1 MGKQKYNENVELLF
15 VYTDVFN
22 KIWKYYG
29 LSEKDKKRFEKLV
42 REYEE
47 NNTDPSNVL
56 GDIIA
61 DTGGAIKLRF
71 DSSSDNVGKSG
82 GYRIIYSKYGRRVYA
97 MLLIYKKSDKE
108 TLTDKEKSII
118 KNRVKDLKKNQ

>member
-15 VYTDVFN
+15 VYTEIFN
-22 KIWKYYG
+22 KIWEYYG

-108 TLTDKEKSII
+108 TLTDKEKNLI
-118 KNRVKDLKKNQ
+118 KNRVKELKKNN